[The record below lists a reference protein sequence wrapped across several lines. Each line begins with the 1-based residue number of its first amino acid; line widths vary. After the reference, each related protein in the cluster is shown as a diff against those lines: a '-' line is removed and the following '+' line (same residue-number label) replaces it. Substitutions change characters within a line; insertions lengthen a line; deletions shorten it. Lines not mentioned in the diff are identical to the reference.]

1 MKKLLLFFVFAVIL
15 TACAGSEADAAELS
29 DFSLYEAPAFLHTD
43 GSAMVVHEYKDIKY
57 YAEPYGIVNSR
68 VPVRELTAK
77 KLFDENLFIPDELI
91 RMFNRS
97 GGMLHIVNRPFV
109 WGEFIDRTRI
119 EGLCYKVFRNG
130 KTVWDIDV
138 YIATGDHMDPEP
150 ETINA
155 ASSLAHELGHVL
167 QFRTEH
173 RWTIED
179 KVELNGIIRQESGLV
194 RQLES
199 SPLDLDISREVFAI
213 IVSRVYGSSIPDPR
227 YKAFVDRIIGY
238 AAEEVM

>member
-1 MKKLLLFFVFAVIL
+1 
-15 TACAGSEADAAELS
+15 
-29 DFSLYEAPAFLHTD
+29 
-43 GSAMVVHEYKDIKY
+43 MVVHEYKDIKY

-68 VPVRELTAK
+68 VPVRELTANE
-77 KLFDENLFIPDELI
+77 LFDENLFIPDELI

-138 YIATGDHMDPEP
+138 YIATGDHMNPES

-155 ASSLAHELGHVL
+155 ASSLAHELGHAL
-167 QFRTEH
+167 GLDD
-173 RWTIED
+173 IYM
-179 KVELNGIIRQESGLV
+179 GLV
-194 RQLES
+194 RS
-199 SPLDLDISREVFAI
+199 SNSTVTKIAFPDEYKVVGRKYFADLIHDWGREAGYGFYERSDTLGTVAKELLMLGVGEEDVEEGCDIPFSK
-213 IVSRVYGSSIPDPR
+213 VYGMPAERIDPE
-227 YKAFVDRIIGY
+227 
-238 AAEEVM
+238 AAKLVPVGAEVMDPEKIEENSR